1 LWKHSIHGSGKMPHS
16 TSPIGTDI
24 HDPASELPRMPL
36 LGTSVNKGKK
46 RKGQSGRLQNTRNAD
61 ATQEKE
67 QKVRA
72 AS

>member
-1 LWKHSIHGSGKMPHS
+1 MQHPVYRLWRI
-16 TSPIGTDI
+16 
-24 HDPASELPRMPL
+24 PL

-46 RKGQSGRLQNTRNAD
+46 RKGRSGRLQNTRNAD

>member
-1 LWKHSIHGSGKMPHS
+1 MVV
-16 TSPIGTDI
+16 
-24 HDPASELPRMPL
+24 SEGAIMQHPVYRLRRIPL

-46 RKGQSGRLQNTRNAD
+46 RKGRSGRLQNTRNAD
-61 ATQEKE
+61 ATQKKE